1 MLGDDEPLPDAEAL
15 SNAELAR
22 AEFRAQIDQQLRT
35 ADSIDTKATA
45 LLTGSAA
52 ILALVAGRIQVG
64 TELPRVVATSI
75 MFVIALGLLY
85 CALRALSSRDDFAYG
100 AEGKALLGALEQE
113 RTPALALSL
122 ADALKEARDK
132 NVTAVNGK
140 HLWYQRTVA
149 LVFFLALSIASLFA
163 VGAIR

>member
-1 MLGDDEPLPDAEAL
+1 MLGDDDPLPGADALA
-15 SNAELAR
+15 NAELAR

-64 TELPRVVATSI
+64 TDPLRIGATSI
-75 MFVIALGLLY
+75 MFVIALLLLHL
-85 CALRALSSRDDFAYG
+85 ALRAMSSRDDFAYG
-100 AEGKALLGALEQE
+100 AEGDALLEALEQE
-113 RTPALALSL
+113 RAPTLALSL
-122 ADALKEARDK
+122 ADALKQARDK

-140 HLWYQRTVA
+140 HRWYQWTVA
-149 LVFFLALSIASLFA
+149 LV
-163 VGAIR
+163 